1 MAARKPARAP
11 STRPTK
17 PRSGRTPVRRSTR
30 SRPSFLTRISP
41 EVVRSIVGTALMAIG
56 AITLI
61 ALLLPGEG
69 ALTDWW
75 RDSIAPWFE
84 TGRWLF
90 PFLLL
95 GGGWYIAAGPGKE
108 PGSGWG
114 MTLLGLGIAYIG
126 VLGAFEVLGLDIFN
140 VQRGGGRIGRF
151 IADTLEPLL
160 TGPGTFVLCL
170 AVAALGVM
178 LAFNLRLRQ
187 LTDPVTGT
195 ARWVVTTTASSMRRD
210 GATDGAAGT
219 AAAGKA
225 TANGKG

>member
-1 MAARKPARAP
+1 MATRKPAR
-11 STRPTK
+11 TTTT
-17 PRSGRTPVRRSTR
+17 TP
-30 SRPSFLTRISP
+30 RPSRARTTSRGTRRGGSKRGAGFMSRITP
-41 EVVRSIVGTALMAIG
+41 EVVRSVVGTLLMALG

-108 PGSGWG
+108 PNSGWG

-140 VQRGGGRIGRF
+140 VERGGGRIGRF
-151 IADTLEPLL
+151 IAETLQPLL

-170 AVAALGVM
+170 AVAAW
-178 LAFNLRLRQ
+178 A
-187 LTDPVTGT
+187 
-195 ARWVVTTTASSMRRD
+195 
-210 GATDGAAGT
+210 
-219 AAAGKA
+219 
-225 TANGKG
+225 